1 MDDTRLRR
9 QQDFIPWC
17 VWRADAEFNFKHA
30 LPAIICERV
39 QLAAFERWREGS
51 HKTVLNQVVAFPPV
65 FIADEAE
72 EIIDNATTGGGD
84 LNLFELGGHR
94 ANLSR

>member
-1 MDDTRLRR
+1 MT
-9 QQDFIPWC
+9 
-17 VWRADAEFNFKHA
+17 H
-30 LPAIICERV
+30 
-39 QLAAFERWREGS
+39 REGFEACYLEGRYAGNGEAFFDEMIAVPL
-51 HKTVLNQVVAFPPV
+51 VL
-65 FIADEAE
+65 IADEAE